1 MGNGPIVTMGTV
13 LGYPKCLS
21 GSKSHGI
28 RAILSCSFQINEK
41 ILSKKFTLCKV
52 GKGPT

>member
-13 LGYPKCLS
+13 FGYPKCLS

-41 ILSKKFTLCKV
+41 ILSK
-52 GKGPT
+52 